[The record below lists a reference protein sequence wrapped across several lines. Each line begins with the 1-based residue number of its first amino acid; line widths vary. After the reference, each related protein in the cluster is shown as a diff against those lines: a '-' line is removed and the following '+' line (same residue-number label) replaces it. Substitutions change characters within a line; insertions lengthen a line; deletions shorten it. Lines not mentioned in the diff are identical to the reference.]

1 MAMLASPL
9 GAAPQADCPIARL
22 SCTTAAKSLD
32 QALCLGVQQALI
44 ESLPGYVVRLADD
57 LRQTSVRPQ
66 DIAVS
71 LQVLEQSE
79 TYILARL
86 DWCHGPCSV
95 LHQGKPLRLSVMDAQ
110 LSSEMLQ
117 RFAHT
122 LLQAHP
128 QILAVLPKAKR
139 CFNK

>member
-1 MAMLASPL
+1 MATLASPL
-9 GAAPQADCPIARL
+9 GASPQEACPIAQL

-32 QALCLGVQQALI
+32 QALCLGVRQALI
-44 ESLPGYVVRLADD
+44 ESLPDYVVRQVDD
-57 LRQTSVRPQ
+57 LRQTPVRPQ

-71 LQVLEQSE
+71 LHVLEHGEAS
-79 TYILARL
+79 ILARL
-86 DWCHGPCSV
+86 DWGHGSCSV
-95 LHQGKPLRLSVMDAQ
+95 LRQGKPLRLSVMDAQ

-122 LLQAHP
+122 LLQATP
-128 QILAVLPKAKR
+128 QLLAVPTKTTG